1 MKTKGLKLGSKF
13 FEQKVTMT
21 VSEKLN
27 ALDIT
32 KLAPKKQALANSLL
46 EKVKDSLSKLRVM
59 N

>member
-27 ALDIT
+27 ALDVT
-32 KLAPKKQALANSLL
+32 KLAPKKKSTCQ
-46 EKVKDSLSKLRVM
+46 
-59 N
+59 

>member
-32 KLAPKKQALANSLL
+32 KLAPKKQALANRLL
-46 EKVKDSLSKLRVM
+46 EQVKDSLSKIRAV